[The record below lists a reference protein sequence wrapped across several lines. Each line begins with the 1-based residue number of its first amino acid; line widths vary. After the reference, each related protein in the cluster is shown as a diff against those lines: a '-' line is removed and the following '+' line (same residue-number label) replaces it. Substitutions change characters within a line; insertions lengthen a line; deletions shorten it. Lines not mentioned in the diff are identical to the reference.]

1 MSRISR
7 AVASLRGT
15 SGDAGTSEDAGTEV
29 NRPTGHRRD
38 RARTGLAGLGTGV
51 LIAAALPPW
60 GWWPLAFAGIAAFDR
75 LIADRP
81 WRARFG
87 RAWIVGLGLYA
98 PSLWWMRD
106 LTLPGY
112 VIAAMIYAV
121 LLGVAA
127 SVVPAAAPGRWL
139 ALPGAIALVELLRW
153 SWPFGGV
160 PLSSLAV
167 GQVAGPLAPV
177 LRVGGSLLLVE
188 VTVIAGLALT
198 AVLARHWRAAA
209 VAAGLVAVSL
219 AVAALAPRAR
229 PSGEIDVALVQG
241 GGPQGTRAVDTDE
254 RVVFERH
261 LQASEAVQRPV
272 DLVVW
277 PEDVVDVDVPIEDS
291 REGGELSDLAR
302 ELDAPIVAGV
312 VEDAGEEHFR
322 NAAVVFDR
330 DGEIVARYDKV
341 HRVPFGEYVPLRGL
355 VEQFAGDEL
364 TARDAIVGE
373 TPAILDTGP
382 GGRVA
387 VAISWEVFFGDRI
400 REGVER
406 GGEIVLNPTNGSSYT
421 GTQVQTQQVATSRM
435 RAIENDRWV
444 LQVAPT
450 GFTAVVGPDGTV
462 HQRSSVSERTVLHGT
477 VGQRTGTTLYTRV
490 GLLPAWLVA
499 LASLAAG
506 WGLVA
511 LQRRRPDED
520 GSSPSVAGEPPS
532 DADRAKSDDLPGPG
546 RSDPVTM
553 PSSSG
558 RPLERA
564 HRQGPSPLAGRRGGE
579 RRQ

>member
-1 MSRISR
+1 MKRIRDLVGSPG
-7 AVASLRGT
+7 ASPGAASTDAPANGQEPGDQRRRRRLRT
-15 SGDAGTSEDAGTEV
+15 WLT
-29 NRPTGHRRD
+29 
-38 RARTGLAGLGTGV
+38 GLGTGL

-60 GWWPLAFAGIAAFDR
+60 GWWPLAFAGLALFDR
-75 LIADRP
+75 FVADQP

-87 RAWIVGLGLYA
+87 RGWIVGLGLYL

-112 VIAAMIYAV
+112 FVAAAVYAL
-121 LLGVAA
+121 LLGVAVSIIPA
-127 SVVPAAAPGRWL
+127 SAPGRWL

-188 VTVIAGLALT
+188 VTVIAAIALA
-198 AVLARHWRAAA
+198 AALARHWRAAGIA
-209 VAAGLVAVSL
+209 LGLVAVAL
-219 AVAALAPRAR
+219 VVAAVAPRGRA
-229 PSGEIDVALVQG
+229 SGEIDVALVQG

-261 LQASEAVQRPV
+261 LEASQQIDTPV

-277 PEDVVDVDVPIEDS
+277 PEDVVDVDGPIEDS
-291 REGGELSDLAR
+291 REGDELSDLAQ

-312 VEDAGEEHFR
+312 VEGAGEDHFR
-322 NAAVVFDR
+322 NAAVVFDA

-355 VEQFAGDEL
+355 IEQFAGDEL
-364 TARDAIVGE
+364 TARDAIIGE
-373 TPAILDTGP
+373 TPALLDTGS
-382 GGRVA
+382 GGDVA
-387 VAISWEVFFGDRI
+387 VAISWEIFFGDRV

-406 GGEIVLNPTNGSSYT
+406 DGEIVLNPTNGSSYT

-450 GFTAVVGPDGTV
+450 GFTAIVRPDGTV
-462 HQRSSVSERTVLHGT
+462 HQRSSVSEQIVLHGT
-477 VGQRTGTTLYTRV
+477 VGQRRGTTLYTRI
-490 GLLPAWLVA
+490 GLLPAWGVA

-506 WGLVA
+506 WGLV
-511 LQRRRPDED
+511 LWTRRR
-520 GSSPSVAGEPPS
+520 SSADSVTPSAAGAFPA
-532 DADRAKSDDLPGPG
+532 DADRAKTPDFS
-546 RSDPVTM
+546 
-553 PSSSG
+553 PS
-558 RPLERA
+558 ER
-564 HRQGPSPLAGRRGGE
+564 
-579 RRQ
+579 